1 MSHVFERG
9 LEPPA
14 TRGPSIPTWTQLNAV
29 RDNLDTSNK
38 ILAYYD
44 RLRWKH
50 CSPPKWNPFAPH
62 GSKEAHLPPP
72 TSLTTKPPTT
82 PQKKK
87 KTAPTITQKKPKATP
102 ETTPQKSA
110 KAAPR
115 TAPKK
120 STEATTRTT
129 PHKKQMI
136 DPQTPAKRQ
145 RAEFSEAVII
155 DFG

>member
-1 MSHVFERG
+1 MSLSEVWNRLQPGAQASRHGHSSMLQETIWIPAIRFSATMTGCALSIAVLPNGNPLLLTG
-9 LEPPA
+9 LKK
-14 TRGPSIPTWTQLNAV
+14 RN
-29 RDNLDTSNK
+29 
-38 ILAYYD
+38 Y
-44 RLRWKH
+44 
-50 CSPPKWNPFAPH
+50 
-62 GSKEAHLPPP
+62 LPPLRSP
-72 TSLTTKPPTT
+72 RNHLQPPRR
-82 PQKKK
+82 KKDC
-87 KTAPTITQKKPKATP
+87 TNHNAE
-102 ETTPQKSA
+102 ETESNSRDYSPKSA

-120 STEATTRTT
+120 STEATTLTT